1 MKNNIQTVFEK
12 SDIQR
17 FYEEDN
23 GAEEDTEEDA
33 AMRDQQMMVDNYD
46 YDREVEEIEDA
57 NANQSYDVHN
67 VEDLYAKEFDYDYD
81 NANLDNYY
89 REQTTDAY
97 LRSVASAQNTPNK
110 FQNFQTELQ
119 MIQGYSPISI
129 DNKI

>member
-1 MKNNIQTVFEK
+1 
-12 SDIQR
+12 
-17 FYEEDN
+17 
-23 GAEEDTEEDA
+23 
-33 AMRDQQMMVDNYD
+33 MRDQQMMVDNYD